1 MQGSY
6 QSPLPS
12 FDVEGISQVK
22 PNANLHAIG
31 ADESNAALLTD
42 GTSVVNVDLGDV
54 IIGQSASYRFRLTN
68 TSESTN
74 VGRLE
79 IQNSCFADGPCNIPH
94 HKDGFF
100 EYTVNTG
107 TVPDVLPVG
116 EAVDYE
122 NCF

>member
-1 MQGSY
+1 M
-6 QSPLPS
+6 L
-12 FDVEGISQVK
+12 
-22 PNANLHAIG
+22 
-31 ADESNAALLTD
+31 
-42 GTSVVNVDLGDV
+42 
-54 IIGQSASYRFRLTN
+54 
-68 TSESTN
+68 SESTN

-122 NCF
+122 IVFSPTDPLMKRPPKVPFWRFKRMIPTIRH